1 MLDAP
6 RDPTPRE
13 VRVFGLL
20 WLLFFAA
27 LGGMTLWRPAGLLSA
42 AVVLTAAWLVSLA
55 FHLGDW
61 RRQIG
66 GVLLPALMA
75 GPVLAVRGGV
85 PPGVVVGALAGLGV
99 AGAVVTWAAPAVGKR
114 LFLGWTGAALPI
126 GWTISHA
133 VLAIVYYVVIT
144 PIGFVLRLTGYDP
157 MRLGFDRGARTYWIE
172 RKSHRDPR
180 RYLRQF

>member
-6 RDPTPRE
+6 RDPSARE

-20 WLLFFAA
+20 WLLFFGA
-27 LGGMTLWRPAGLLSA
+27 LGAMTVWRPDGLLSA
-42 AVVLTAAWLVSLA
+42 GVVLTVAWLVSLA

-61 RRQIG
+61 RRQLG
-66 GVLLPALMA
+66 GVLLPLLMA
-75 GPVLAVRGGV
+75 APPLAVRGGA
-85 PPGVVVGALAGLGV
+85 PI
-99 AGAVVTWAAPAVGKR
+99 GAVVGVLAGIGVFGAVATWAAPAFGKS
-114 LFLGWTGAALPI
+114 LFLGWTAAALPI

-144 PIGFVLRLTGYDP
+144 PIGVVMRLAGYDP
-157 MRLGFDRGARTYWIE
+157 MRRGFERSATTYWIE
-172 RKSHRDPR
+172 RKGARDPR